1 MKTVDIGAPDYDLP
15 ALVEEAIAGEEIVLE
30 RNGKPV
36 ARLTPV
42 DDETHHNI
50 RSTLG
55 LWKGKVWM
63 SDDFDAPLPDDIL
76 RGFGAV
82 DRSARL
88 KPS

>member
-1 MKTVDIGAPDYDLP
+1 MKTVDIGAQDYDLP

-42 DDETHHNI
+42 DASPKRDIT
-50 RSTLG
+50 STFGIL
-55 LWKGKVWM
+55 KGEVWM

-76 RGFGAV
+76 RGFGAI
-82 DRSARL
+82 D
-88 KPS
+88 